1 MDKVFLTDDHFYQSF
16 DGSKLKDFT
25 YAELYNNAV
34 MKINNWADI
43 CHNTDP
49 IKEVDDSSNS
59 YDKRLLLM

>member
-1 MDKVFLTDDHFYQSF
+1 MKKEKYTF
-16 DGSKLKDFT
+16 DIESYDFT